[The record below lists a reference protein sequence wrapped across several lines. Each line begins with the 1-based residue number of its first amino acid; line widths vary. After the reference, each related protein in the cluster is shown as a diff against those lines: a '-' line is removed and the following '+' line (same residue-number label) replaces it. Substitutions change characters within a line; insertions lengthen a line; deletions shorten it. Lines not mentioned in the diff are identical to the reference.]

1 MPGIRVFSWRN
12 DMRMTPMM
20 ASAALFAL
28 AALPATAVAGGLFD
42 ADVKLGGSN
51 LASVDVGANVGGIY
65 GDVDAKVGSTATA
78 TAGLG
83 TTTGTTV
90 KTSLGSLRN
99 ATVRAEALGVVHAR
113 ARLLS
118 QKQLL
123 KLCITVGARGCGG
136 ASRSHQLSLID
147 ARLDALS
154 PQQLAS
160 ACVAVG
166 GSCGAAAGPSG
177 SGSGSGAGSGS
188 ASGAGAGV
196 ATARLASAEGSGRDH
211 DTRVTCRS
219 ILASPARYETG
230 LVKLCRK
237 IAQ

>member
-51 LASVDVGANVGGIY
+51 LASVDVGANVGGIH

-123 KLCITVGARGCGG
+123 KLCITVGARAAAEHRG
-136 ASRSHQLSLID
+136 ATNSRSLM
-147 ARLDALS
+147 
-154 PQQLAS
+154 P
-160 ACVAVG
+160 
-166 GSCGAAAGPSG
+166 GSTHCRRSSWRAPVWRWVGAAGRPPGPAAAVPAVAPVAGLPAVPAQAWRPPG
-177 SGSGSGAGSGS
+177 LQVRKA
-188 ASGAGAGV
+188 A
-196 ATARLASAEGSGRDH
+196 AETTIR
-211 DTRVTCRS
+211 
-219 ILASPARYETG
+219 ASPAAAFSPARRAT
-230 LVKLCRK
+230 RQ
-237 IAQ
+237 AS